1 MDATPFWSHPEFT
14 KAAIVVAGY
23 LGSLITAAAAYVASK
38 AIYTRVR
45 AMRARKRGERTAR
58 YRRAEDDWRE
68 DVQKG
73 LAALR
78 ADFDSR
84 VPELERGVTRLQGM
98 ATQLKREVTEAGRA
112 MKASAKDMRVTREEL
127 VAFMGEQ
134 KAHREWLKEWRE
146 EVMQLLRD
154 RR

>member
-1 MDATPFWSHPEFT
+1 MDPTPFWSHPEVV
-14 KAAIVVAGY
+14 KAVVVLVLALAG
-23 LGSLITAAAAYVASK
+23 LVGAARTAVWAWAVYQ
-38 AIYTRVR
+38 
-45 AMRARKRGERTAR
+45 RKRAERSEAKRVR
-58 YRRAEDDWRE
+58 YRRAEDDWRD

-78 ADFDSR
+78 ADFDGR
-84 VPELERGVTRLQGM
+84 VPELERGMLRLQGM

-134 KAHREWLKEWRE
+134 KAHREWLKEWRA
-146 EVMQLLRD
+146 EVMEVLRE

>member
-1 MDATPFWSHPEFT
+1 MEAIPFWSQPRFLLAMLALCASLAGLFASIRGALWVWT
-14 KAAIVVAGY
+14 VYQRKKAERSEV
-23 LGSLITAAAAYVASK
+23 K
-38 AIYTRVR
+38 RV
-45 AMRARKRGERTAR
+45 R
-58 YRRAEDDWRE
+58 YRRAEDDWRDE
-68 DVQKG
+68 MTKA

-78 ADFDSR
+78 ADFDGR
-84 VPELERGVTRLQGM
+84 VPELERGMTRLQGM

-146 EVMQLLRD
+146 EVMELLRG